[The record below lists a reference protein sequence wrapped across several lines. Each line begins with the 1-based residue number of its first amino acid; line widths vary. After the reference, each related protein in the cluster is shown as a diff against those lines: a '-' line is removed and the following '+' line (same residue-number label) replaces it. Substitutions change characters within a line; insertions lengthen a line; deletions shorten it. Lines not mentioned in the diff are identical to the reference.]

1 TPQSRNEVANS
12 LHDQSRQ
19 GCRDIEGSRLIPP
32 SMTAMNDALRI
43 LEDSLRGAP
52 IIWKGDYPYF
62 IHPISDGIPR
72 MDPEVL
78 KAATEL
84 IVGTTDWEGVDL
96 IVSVEA
102 MGLPLLASVGNA
114 TGIPTV
120 VIRKRSYGMDGEISV
135 DVSTG
140 YSSSTIFINDIFP
153 GERIVIVDDVISTGG
168 TLEPLLKKLEDMGVI
183 LHDVV
188 IAIEKGDGRE
198 RLNRERPDWPVR
210 SLARIEIVEGK
221 VEISE

>member
-1 TPQSRNEVANS
+1 MSSPLSPMRVLEES
-12 LHDQSRQ
+12 LK
-19 GCRDIEGSRLIPP
+19 
-32 SMTAMNDALRI
+32 
-43 LEDSLRGAP
+43 GAP

-78 KAATEL
+78 KAVSTL
-84 IVGTTDWEGVDL
+84 IVESTDWEGVDL

-102 MGLPLLASVGNA
+102 MGLPLLAAVGEA

-120 VIRKRSYGMDGEISV
+120 VIRKRSYGMVGEVAV

-140 YSSSTIFINDIFP
+140 YSSSTIYINDIAP

-168 TLEPLLKKLEDMGVI
+168 TLEPLLEKLEEMGVI
-183 LHDVV
+183 LRDIV
-188 IAIEKGDGRE
+188 IAIEKGEGRS
-198 RLNRERPDWPVR
+198 RLNRERPEWPIR
-210 SLARIEIVEGK
+210 SLARIEIVDGT
-221 VEISE
+221 VRMAD